1 MILIEKDIR
10 MNRQDKKNLTRTKIT
25 TVFISLVH
33 QRGFANTR
41 ISDIT
46 QQAGLS
52 RGTFYVYFLD
62 KYDLLEKLENN
73 LLKHIETLSTLTI
86 NKTVAWLDNP
96 SGDILSTPSSPY
108 FSLINIFN
116 YLDNNRFFF
125 QTLLSENGDKQFI
138 YKMNR
143 LLDHLFE
150 KLCKNTSD
158 HILQALPSDYTI
170 ELLTSS
176 LVSII
181 DHWLQK
187 ANPETP
193 SDVAKIL
200 IQSRLFAVYQ
210 PA

>member
-1 MILIEKDIR
+1 
-10 MNRQDKKNLTRTKIT
+10 MNRQDKKNLTRTKIS
-25 TVFISLVH
+25 TVFINLVH
-33 QRGFANTR
+33 QKGFTNTK

-73 LLKHIETLSTLTI
+73 SLKHMETLSKITI
-86 NKTVAWLDNP
+86 NKTVSWLDNP

-138 YKMNR
+138 YKMNC
-143 LLDHLFE
+143 LFAQLFE
-150 KLCKNTSD
+150 KLYTNTSD

-187 ANPETP
+187 TNPETP

-210 PA
+210 SA

>member
-1 MILIEKDIR
+1 MEKDIR

-25 TVFISLVH
+25 TVFINLVH
-33 QRGFANTR
+33 QKGFTNTT

-52 RGTFYVYFLD
+52 RGTFYLYFLD
-62 KYDLLEKLENN
+62 KYDLLEKVENN
-73 LLKHIETLSTLTI
+73 LLKHIETLSTITI
-86 NKTVAWLDNP
+86 SKTVSWLDNP

-116 YLDNNRFFF
+116 YLGNNRFFF

-138 YKMNR
+138 YKMNC
-143 LLDHLFE
+143 LLDQLFK
-150 KLCKNTSD
+150 KLYTNTSD

>member
-1 MILIEKDIR
+1 MEKDIR

-25 TVFISLVH
+25 TVFINLVH
-33 QRGFANTR
+33 QKGFTNTT

-62 KYDLLEKLENN
+62 KYDLLEKVENN
-73 LLKHIETLSTLTI
+73 LLKHIETLSTITI
-86 NKTVAWLDNP
+86 SKTVSWLDNP

-116 YLDNNRFFF
+116 YLGNNRFFF

-138 YKMNR
+138 YKMNC
-143 LLDHLFE
+143 LLDQLF
-150 KLCKNTSD
+150 KQLYTNTSA

>member
-1 MILIEKDIR
+1 MEKDIR

-25 TVFISLVH
+25 TVFINLVH
-33 QRGFANTR
+33 QKGFTNTT

-62 KYDLLEKLENN
+62 KYDRLEKVENN
-73 LLKHIETLSTLTI
+73 LLKHIETLSTITI
-86 NKTVAWLDNP
+86 SKTVSWLDNP

-116 YLDNNRFFF
+116 YLGNNRFFF

-138 YKMNR
+138 YKMNC
-143 LLDHLFE
+143 LLDQLFK
-150 KLCKNTSD
+150 KLYTNTSD